1 MKIKSNILIYLVLI
15 AFAALF
21 LYIERLTHI
30 EFMLHLAA
38 IPLEVLVA
46 VFVVEKF
53 LENRQNK
60 ERRRQLML
68 IKSCLFRLEMR
79 NLFISN
85 LIALKSPTITME
97 KIKTATLAEM
107 KKMREEA
114 ETVEYKSLEMM
125 EPVIMEYTNI
135 QHVWRNFMDIARDW
149 GFEEIFQDMVYIL
162 HFVGDVKT
170 FKEHNPDKLFMHEA
184 AKNELLMQ
192 KVLMVLG
199 DGIRKFLD
207 YAIELK
213 EKQPELFFALIT
225 DYEVSTQI
233 RTPLHPDAI

>member
-1 MKIKSNILIYLVLI
+1 MRIRSNILIYIVLI
-15 AFAALF
+15 AFAAVFLF
-21 LYIERLTHI
+21 IQRLTHI
-30 EFMLHLAA
+30 EFMLHVAA
-38 IPLEVLVA
+38 IPLEILVA
-46 VFVVEKF
+46 VFVVERF

-68 IKSCLFRLEMR
+68 IKSCMFRLEMR

-85 LIALKSPTITME
+85 LIALKSPLITMS
-97 KIKTATLAEM
+97 KIKAATLAEM
-107 KKMREEA
+107 NKMRKDA
-114 ETVEYKSLEMM
+114 ETIEYKSLEMM
-125 EPVIMEYTNI
+125 EPIIMEYTNT
-135 QHVWRNFMDIARDW
+135 QQVWRNFMDIALDC

-162 HFVGDVKT
+162 HFVSDVKT
-170 FKEHNPDKLFMHEA
+170 FKEHNPDKLFIHEA

-192 KVLMVLG
+192 KVMMVLG

-213 EKQPELFFALIT
+213 EKQPELFYALIL

-233 RTPLHPDAI
+233 RTP